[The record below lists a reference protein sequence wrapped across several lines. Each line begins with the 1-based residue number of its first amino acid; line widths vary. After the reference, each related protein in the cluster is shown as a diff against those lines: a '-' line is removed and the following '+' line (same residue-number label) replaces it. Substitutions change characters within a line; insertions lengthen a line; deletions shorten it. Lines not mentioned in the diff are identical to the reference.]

1 MESGDTTPHDQNS
14 PPLDQHDEEDATD
27 PQEEMEPFDWQG
39 LETSY
44 LKAMAECKAE
54 EDAHL
59 QEFASLSQFF
69 GVWAGTISGHEQK
82 RSHQRLKTQSALVMR
97 KEEELEE
104 RRKHYVQVVQAFR
117 MALSMLDR

>member
-1 MESGDTTPHDQNS
+1 MESGDTNPHDQNS
-14 PPLDQHDEEDATD
+14 PSPDQHDEEDATD
-27 PQEEMEPFDWQG
+27 PQEEMDSFDWQK
-39 LETSY
+39 LETDY
-44 LKAMAECKAE
+44 LNAMAQCKAE

-69 GVWAGTISGHEQK
+69 GVWAETISGHEQK

>member
-14 PPLDQHDEEDATD
+14 PPPDQHDEEDVTD
-27 PQEEMEPFDWQG
+27 PQEEMNSFDWQK
-39 LETSY
+39 LETEY
-44 LKAMAECKAE
+44 LTAMAQCKEE

-69 GVWAGTISGHEQK
+69 GVWAETISGHEQK
-82 RSHQRLKTQSALVMR
+82 RSHQRLRTQSTFVMR

-104 RRKHYVQVVQAFR
+104 RRKHYVQVVEAFR
-117 MALSMLDR
+117 AALSMLDR